1 MKLIAGLLMQ
11 VQPVNICNNKQLFL
25 EFHSSE
31 GPQHVIL
38 GDDHSL
44 SATCT
49 GNIAIK
55 LLLRNG
61 KTRECHLSDDL
72 MSSMCQIIIEFM
84 KCIKE
89 LKQEK
94 VELNFTDC
102 QIVDQEGKVV
112 AVGIRKGIYIT
123 QAVNIRG
130 WKRLT

>member
-11 VQPVNICNNKQLFL
+11 VQPVNICNHKQLFL

-31 GPQHVIL
+31 KPQHVIL
-38 GDDHSL
+38 EDDHSL

-61 KTRECHLSDDL
+61 KTRECHLSDVL
-72 MSSMCQIIIEFM
+72 YVPNYHRIYKVYQRTEAG
-84 KCIKE
+84 
-89 LKQEK
+89 K
-94 VELNFTDC
+94 VEFNFTDC
-102 QIVDQEGKVV
+102 QIVDHEGKVV